1 MKRLSLLH
9 LALIWTALGLISVT
23 PTRANETISSEFKT
37 KLQGTLIKHLNQLMK
52 DDGSV
57 AAMQGKR
64 VLMPQ
69 NHRS

>member
-1 MKRLSLLH
+1 MKRRSRLQ
-9 LALIWTALGLISVT
+9 LALIWTGLGLTSAT
-23 PTRANETISSEFKT
+23 PTRAVESISTEFKT
-37 KLQGTLIKHLNQLMK
+37 KLQGTLVKHLNQPMK

-69 NHRS
+69 NHRR